1 MEGRYNVYEI
11 TPGGKYASCYRGS
24 SLIAA
29 ENAEEAN
36 KIILKEMQEDEHNER
51 DTWGYRTVQEYDIIE
66 NVYATVKGIVHY
78 GIYYYG

>member
-1 MEGRYNVYEI
+1 MEDKYNVYEI
-11 TPGGKYASCYRGS
+11 KPGGEYASCYRGS

-36 KIILKEMQEDEHNER
+36 KIILKEIQEDEHNER
-51 DTWGYRTVQEYDIIE
+51 DTWGYSTVQEYDIIE